1 MRAMAAI
8 HIRNVPEQLIAAL
21 KRHAKRNGR
30 SLNAEVVEALKEHD
44 ERERRTAD
52 LRRQLEEIRR
62 EWRIPSDLPTPE
74 EMIRA
79 GREERDRRIA
89 GDL

>member
-1 MRAMAAI
+1 MADVPTL
-8 HIRNVPEQLIAAL
+8 HIRNVPERVITTL
-21 KRHAKRNGR
+21 KRRAKENGR
-30 SLNAEVVEALKEHD
+30 SLNAEVVEALREYD
-44 ERERRTAD
+44 ERHTHAEE
-52 LRRQLEEIRR
+52 LLRQLDEFRR
-62 EWRIPSDLPTPE
+62 EWIAPADMPSPE

>member
-1 MRAMAAI
+1 MAAI
-8 HIRNVPEQLIAAL
+8 HIRNVPEELIAAL
-21 KRHAKRNGR
+21 KRHAREHGR
-30 SLNAEVVEALKEHD
+30 SLNAEVVEALKLYN

-52 LRRQLEEIRR
+52 LRRQLEEFRR

-74 EMIRA
+74 EIIRA

>member
-1 MRAMAAI
+1 MSI
-8 HIRNVPEQLIAAL
+8 VPTLNIRNVPERVVATL
-21 KRHAKRNGR
+21 KRRAGENGR
-30 SLNAEVVEALKEHD
+30 SLNAEVVEALKAYD
-44 ERERRTAD
+44 ERYTRAEEM
-52 LRRQLEEIRR
+52 LRELEEFRR
-62 EWRIPSDLPTPE
+62 EWLAPPDVPSPE